1 MLRTLLFIGLG
12 GGAGSI
18 MRYLTSVLAVK
29 LLGRGFPAGTLIVN
43 ILGCFLA
50 GVLIGLL
57 DRHSVAPDAN
67 LRLMLIA
74 GFCGGYTTFSAFSV
88 ENLGMLQSGNYV
100 MALANIFVSVIIGL
114 AGVWLGTLITR

>member
-1 MLRTLLFIGLG
+1 
-12 GGAGSI
+12 